1 MSDSTPEV
9 VNLDG
14 RDGDQVSVLRRRQF
28 LRTIEACAAA
38 IIVVQLA
45 LWFVVSVG
53 SSGGANGAEN
63 SLAAIIAVITGAIL
77 TAAII
82 AVGGLRLRDKRQL
95 AIQDETISA
104 SAVRAAATLDAFAAE
119 ELRVRREVAD
129 GLHGTVQHNLVMISV
144 RLAAVSNTIAS
155 KSTKVGPAELA
166 ELADIR
172 SDIDNIREHDVR
184 TMSQLLY
191 PVGIDIGAIAAI
203 RLLVQRLPAT
213 IAGKIVVSDEIV
225 ELEGFGRTSLS
236 IERRLMIVRI
246 VEEAL
251 TNALRHGNATSVAV
265 TLSLS
270 GDDIVVQFDDD
281 GTGLGEII
289 AFRGIARLRERLD
302 TLGGSIELA
311 NDSTLGGV
319 RLTARIPL

>member
-1 MSDSTPEV
+1 MFEETASEV
-9 VNLDG
+9 RHD
-14 RDGDQVSVLRRRQF
+14 DQDDHRVRSSRRQLLINTILVGVVAVALGQLMLGF
-28 LRTIEACAAA
+28 LSSPAGDAALVSAVVVA
-38 IIVVQLA
+38 I
-45 LWFVVSVG
+45 
-53 SSGGANGAEN
+53 GA
-63 SLAAIIAVITGAIL
+63 IFTAVIIMMGYL
-77 TAAII
+77 Y
-82 AVGGLRLRDKRQL
+82 LRATQRLELQ
-95 AIQDETISA
+95 AEIISA
-104 SAVRAAATLDAFAAE
+104 QAVRATASLDAFAAE

-144 RLAAVSNTIAS
+144 RLAAL
-155 KSTKVGPAELA
+155 STAMARKPMKVGPAELA

-172 SDIDNIREHDVR
+172 ADIDNIREHDVR

-203 RLLVQRLPAT
+203 RLLIQRLPAT

-225 ELEGFGRTSLS
+225 QLEGFGRTSLS
-236 IERRLMIVRI
+236 IERRLMIVRT

-270 GDDIVVQFDDD
+270 GEDIVVQFDDD
-281 GTGLGEII
+281 GTGLGEIK

-302 TLGGSIELA
+302 SLGGALELA
-311 NDSTLGGV
+311 SDSPLGGV
-319 RLTARIPL
+319 RLTARLPL

>member
-1 MSDSTPEV
+1 VFEETASEV
-9 VNLDG
+9 RHD
-14 RDGDQVSVLRRRQF
+14 DQDDHRVRSSRRQLLINTILVGVVAVALGQLMLGF
-28 LRTIEACAAA
+28 LSSPAGDAALVSAVVVA
-38 IIVVQLA
+38 I
-45 LWFVVSVG
+45 
-53 SSGGANGAEN
+53 GA
-63 SLAAIIAVITGAIL
+63 IFTAVIIMMGYL
-77 TAAII
+77 Y
-82 AVGGLRLRDKRQL
+82 LRATQRLELQ
-95 AIQDETISA
+95 AEIISA
-104 SAVRAAATLDAFAAE
+104 QAVRATASLDAFAAE

-144 RLAAVSNTIAS
+144 RLAAL
-155 KSTKVGPAELA
+155 STAMARKPMKVGPAELA

-172 SDIDNIREHDVR
+172 ADIDNIREHDVR

-203 RLLVQRLPAT
+203 RLLIQRLPAT

-225 ELEGFGRTSLS
+225 QLEGFGRTSLS
-236 IERRLMIVRI
+236 IERRLMIVRT

-270 GDDIVVQFDDD
+270 GEDIVVQFDDD
-281 GTGLGEII
+281 GTGLGEIK

-302 TLGGSIELA
+302 SLGGALELA
-311 NDSTLGGV
+311 SDSPLGGV
-319 RLTARIPL
+319 RLTARLPL